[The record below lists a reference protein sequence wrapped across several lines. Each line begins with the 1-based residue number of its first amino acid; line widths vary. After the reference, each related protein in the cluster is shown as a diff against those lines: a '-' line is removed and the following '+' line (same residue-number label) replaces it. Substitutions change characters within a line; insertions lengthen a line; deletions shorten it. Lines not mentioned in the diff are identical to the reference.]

1 MIIDE
6 IVAAA
11 AGSCCTL
18 LIIFNIYAHP
28 KQARQSTQL
37 ANQQLPI
44 RCAQQCN
51 VVRRVVSHY
60 TPPPT
65 IKQDCVPQ
73 LPFS

>member
-37 ANQQLPI
+37 AKQQLPT
-44 RCAQQCN
+44 RCTQQCN
-51 VVRRVVSHY
+51 VVRRVVSHS
-60 TPPPT
+60 PPT
-65 IKQDCVPQ
+65 TVKQDRVPQ
-73 LPFS
+73 LPLS